1 MMATKTESDA
11 LRPAEPSRADNLR
24 GALFM
29 LAGMF
34 VFAAVDAMAKY
45 STGYLPSLQIVWARY
60 LGLFLGV
67 VFLIGFRGFIIM
79 KSRHR
84 PLQLARGVA
93 AAMSA
98 TLFIIGLNYVALAD
112 AVAVTFI
119 APLVVTILGAL
130 VLGERVGPHRWT
142 ATVIGFLGT
151 LVVIRP
157 GFASFHPGLIFPFVA
172 AILFAVR
179 QIISR
184 HISHHDR
191 TATTVAYTSLTA
203 TFLLTC
209 AMPFVWTPIE
219 PAHLFLVL
227 AAMSLLSALG
237 EILVIRA
244 LEVGLAVFVSPL
256 HYTIIIWASFYG
268 FLLFGQFPDLWT
280 WIGAAIITASGLY
293 VMHRERVR
301 QDSDS

>member
-1 MMATKTESDA
+1 MATKTDSEA
-11 LRPAEPSRADNLR
+11 LRPAEPSRTDNLR

-45 STGYLPSLQIVWARY
+45 LTDYLPPLQIVWARY
-60 LGLFLGV
+60 LGLFAGV
-67 VFLIGFRGFIIM
+67 VLLIGVRGFIIM

-84 PLQLARGVA
+84 PLQLVRGVV

-112 AVAVTFI
+112 AIAVTFI

-157 GFASFHPGLIFPFVA
+157 GFASFHFGLIFPFAA

-184 HISHHDR
+184 YISHRDR
-191 TATTVAYTSLTA
+191 TATTVAYTSLTT

-209 AMPFVWTPIE
+209 AMPFVWMPIE
-219 PAHLFLVL
+219 PAHLFIVL

-237 EILVIRA
+237 EVLVIRA
-244 LEVGLAVFVSPL
+244 LEIGLAVFVSPL